1 MKRKVFATIT
11 GFSLL
16 LSLAGCSP
24 VSAPTEEPSS
34 SSDSSQTPELS
45 TEVDEETSTD
55 ATEGTSTGMGAA
67 PAIDRTTS
75 PWNNDVPAEF
85 PLEEVPMPANGT
97 FDYAELVEEDVWNV
111 MISDIPNADHEAWV
125 AAMNSQFKNMDED
138 SICYIGKGKAAPC
151 MMCRRPYLTKP
162 TPR

>member
-1 MKRKVFATIT
+1 MPLLR
-11 GFSLL
+11 GSLL

-24 VSAPTEEPSS
+24 DSAPTEEPSS
-34 SSDSSQTPELS
+34 SSDSSQTPESS
-45 TEVDEETSTD
+45 TEVDEETSTH

-97 FDYAELVEEDVWNV
+97 FDYAALVEEDVWIV

-125 AAMNSQFKNMDED
+125 AAMNSQFKSMDED
-138 SICYIGKGKAAPC
+138 SIYYIGKSKTAPC
-151 MMCRRPYLTKP
+151 MMCRRSSLTKP